1 MEEVAEHLVDWLG
14 CDQEPATEGPSF
26 TANVNPGE
34 SQLGRIGE
42 DIFLDASEVAFL
54 NEVPLDVEKVEAV
67 RNPVETKSLE
77 KRPAGG
83 KKTREYANAAS
94 RKSRLKRKQERK
106 ELENRNNA
114 LLKEQV
120 EFRKQIATLQH
131 QIQTLKHTKYGMGPI
146 DLKTENLIL
155 RAEVKRHKTFI
166 HHINSMMN
174 NFPKYE
180 FTSSEK
186 SELLKDGTE
195 SMIGQVLG
203 MCYTSVA
210 DSHWN
215 TSTYYPVT
223 KHFEGSKIV
232 CRWQW
237 LPHGSKP
244 SDATRLNLRHDLYNL
259 PKHTATVLREFA
271 LENTD
276 YFEEHFQMT
285 CEQLSKLEE
294 ANSDHQDLKDL
305 AINFNAL
312 SFDDVSIGDAKI
324 GSNKEPSES
333 DSANPRDS
341 NMLRVLQITEKGE
354 SRASGKDLD
363 YILLHAK
370 SEESVNR
377 AGFPAFGAVDAGCE
391 NRKCVTGCIKEHGE
405 LDCSDKIPVTVYVN
419 AMAPAKLGNSFCQA
433 KAGSE
438 RVDGDDPLF
447 SGVVIRETEQNE
459 IIWTGVSSFPIVGDN
474 LPWMARFSAAACTNR
489 KNASAEDMPEA
500 CKIGIEITSHWIE
513 AKLQK
518 QQSEKHVPVVV
529 D

>member
-370 SEESVNR
+370 SEELVNR
-377 AGFPAFGAVDAGCE
+377 LGFPEFDGADEGCE
-391 NRKCVTGCIKEHGE
+391 AKKKATDNATINEGPGG
-405 LDCSDKIPVTVYVN
+405 SDKIPVTVYVN
-419 AMAPAKLGNSFCQA
+419 AMAPAKLGNTICKVQD
-433 KAGSE
+433 GRQRYE
-438 RVDGDDPLF
+438 GDDPLF
-447 SGVVIRETEQNE
+447 SGVVIRQTENNE
-459 IIWTGVSSFPIVGDN
+459 IVWTGVSSFPIVGEN
-474 LPWMARFSAAACTNR
+474 LPWMARFSAAACANTQN
-489 KNASAEDMPEA
+489 SSTGDIPEV
-500 CKIGIEITSHWIE
+500 CKVGIEITDRWVES
-513 AKLQK
+513 KLVQ
-518 QQSEKHVPVVV
+518 QQSDKNAPIVV